1 MPGPSTDMDQS
12 LIELAKSG
20 PWAVVAGF
28 LLWKV
33 IGAWNT
39 DREQLAQL
47 IGKVEIT
54 LNTMSSEIGNLAKVQ
69 TRIME
74 HLERDA
80 RAPERRG

>member
-1 MPGPSTDMDQS
+1 MDTF
-12 LIELAKSG
+12 LLELAKSG

-28 LLWKV
+28 LLWKI
-33 IGAWNT
+33 IGAWNS
-39 DREQLAQL
+39 DRAQVTQL

-54 LNTMSSEIGNLAKVQ
+54 LNNMSSEIGNLARVQ

-80 RAPERRG
+80 RTPSGRG